1 MPSLLIAAPILL
13 TLTLL
18 ASGLAKLGAR
28 QDTED
33 AMTSLRLPLRPFH
46 RSVATLLPVVEVALA
61 LVLWVPSAPLQTLV
75 AVAITALMLTY
86 LVIIARA
93 LTFEERV
100 ECACFGTL
108 ASPTVSRTTLARNVL
123 LSMLSLLTVVSALS
137 GLMETAL
144 VRQPLTVIGM
154 GAALLLAIVLT
165 ALALGGISA
174 LGADADAPAPAPSAA
189 SAASAANAP
198 DGAAPSEGTGKQ
210 LAAEEEL
217 LDYERA
223 PIPPAVLQQADTRL
237 VTLQQL
243 AGQRAALLVFV
254 SEGCGPCERV
264 LDQVPG
270 WLTALSPFMQVKVV
284 LSRPLDQL
292 RERTIERVGEHA
304 LHDLQFT
311 ARRALGARTAPSA
324 VLLGADGLLAGGPVD
339 GGSAVIEFVEEIVE
353 QLGAAQEAGEL
364 QGPSA

>member
-1 MPSLLIAAPILL
+1 MTSLLIAAPILL

-154 GAALLLAIVLT
+154 GAALLLAVVLT

-174 LGADADAPAPAPSAA
+174 READ
-189 SAASAANAP
+189 
-198 DGAAPSEGTGKQ
+198 AAPSDAAGEQ
-210 LAAEEEL
+210 LAAEEEDEEL

-237 VTLQQL
+237 ITLQQL

-270 WLTALSPFMQVKVV
+270 WLSALSPFMQVKVV

-292 RERTIERVGEHA
+292 RERTLERVGEHA

>member
-174 LGADADAPAPAPSAA
+174 READ
-189 SAASAANAP
+189 
-198 DGAAPSEGTGKQ
+198 AAPSDAAGEQ
-210 LAAEEEL
+210 LAAEEEDEEL

-237 VTLQQL
+237 ITLQQL

-270 WLTALSPFMQVKVV
+270 WLSALSPFMQVKVV

-292 RERTIERVGEHA
+292 RERTLERVGEHA

-339 GGSAVIEFVEEIVE
+339 GGSAVIEFVEEIIE

-364 QGPSA
+364 QGPTA

>member
-75 AVAITALMLTY
+75 AVTITALMLTY

-174 LGADADAPAPAPSAA
+174 READ
-189 SAASAANAP
+189 
-198 DGAAPSEGTGKQ
+198 AAPSDAAGEQ
-210 LAAEEEL
+210 LAAEEEEL

-223 PIPPAVLQQADTRL
+223 PIPPAVLQQADARL
-237 VTLQQL
+237 ITLQQL
-243 AGQRAALLVFV
+243 VGQRAALLVFV